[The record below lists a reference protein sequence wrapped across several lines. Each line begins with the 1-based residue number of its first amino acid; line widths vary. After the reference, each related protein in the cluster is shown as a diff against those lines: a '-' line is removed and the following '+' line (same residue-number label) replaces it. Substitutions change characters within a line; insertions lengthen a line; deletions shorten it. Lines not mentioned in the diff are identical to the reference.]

1 MVVSKV
7 KDVGDMKELKRW
19 GPLYLLMLPGILYLI
34 VNNYIPMAGIVVAFK
49 KYRAKEGVFGS
60 PWIGL
65 ENFKFLFQSGE
76 LWLITRN
83 TLLYNLA
90 FLLLTTFFAIVF
102 AVLISDISRKH
113 LKKLY
118 QSAVLLPFLIS
129 MVIVSYIVF
138 GFLNVENGFINHVIL
153 PLFGKPAI
161 SWYSEPNYWPF
172 ILVLV
177 HVWRNVGYSCLIY
190 IAGIAGI
197 DGALYEAAALDG
209 AGKLKQIWYITLP
222 ALAPSIITLTLMH
235 IGKIFYSDF
244 GLFYQVPMDSGLL
257 YPATNVIDTYV
268 YRALIKLGNIGMSS
282 AAGVFQSMVGFLLV
296 LLSNWAVRKTNREN
310 ALF

>member
-1 MVVSKV
+1 
-7 KDVGDMKELKRW
+7 
-19 GPLYLLMLPGILYLI
+19 
-34 VNNYIPMAGIVVAFK
+34 
-49 KYRAKEGVFGS
+49 
-60 PWIGL
+60 
-65 ENFKFLFQSGE
+65 
-76 LWLITRN
+76 
-83 TLLYNLA
+83 
-90 FLLLTTFFAIVF
+90 
-102 AVLISDISRKH
+102 
-113 LKKLY
+113 
-118 QSAVLLPFLIS
+118 
-129 MVIVSYIVF
+129 
-138 GFLNVENGFINHVIL
+138 
-153 PLFGKPAI
+153 PAI

-177 HVWRNVGYSCLIY
+177 HVWKNVGYSCLIY